1 MSIVPVSILSSEQ
14 VVKVKHMFDET
25 IIEKLNL
32 LMHSHAIAEKDTK
45 QHRELAN
52 FKERCE
58 DEYNKDKCRVSADDS
73 FRIEEIPP
81 PQNKDDSKKKERIKQ
96 NDEYKKKVIN
106 KSISMENEEVNEL
119 LRYRE
124 TLLLQFLEYNKK
136 KKLKS
141 HLFVVFGGKVEDNQV
156 YDELYD
162 DDSNN
167 NWVYRM
173 NVEDNMNKLPA
184 QFEGLYNKIKDK
196 FIEYKVAKRKPAYT
210 INDNDKP
217 FESIVFL
224 KASKSN
230 YSIDFSRDK
239 NIKTM
244 PALLSK
250 FDKEISFSKGQ
261 SKKLDEEIQK
271 FVNKHNK
278 YDFASNEQKI
288 VDDRNTTTGSSVI
301 MSMDLTAPNGSSSF
315 QELMKDINPRDQ
327 KIFIEYLFN
336 SRKPFFQENKKHFL
350 FNVFDGKSDGFVRE
364 TIHELSK
371 LAQLKR
377 QEESISSNFHRM
389 TIYVLQK
396 YFNFYV
402 LNQPMISDMFPL
414 VSKDMQTFQ
423 VDANIHYMSKVRN
436 EDKYYDKNIVLDDLK
451 YPQKKTFYYKIKDTN
466 GQDYFIHSIGPI
478 IGNNLYPVEIVKK
491 PGNKEVPIKY
501 SMILK
506 TKDLPLMVELK
517 LQDKNPATNKKE
529 KIKGL
534 LFVDEMIQTSD
545 KTFHTMKPSKI
556 YPTNKAN
563 HFFYKPKFEANQN
576 ALADY
581 LKKPKISDDEYKK
594 KLCEVFTSK
603 ENLSKFFMFCQNNSQ
618 YLYLTEKP
626 EHYDALLSVLRCLLQ
641 PNSCYY
647 HKKKSTSI
655 EDEVKSKVNSNKT
668 SKGETDQTTSQCN
681 YTIHSV
687 DYLNPNIKDNDTKQ
701 KEKRAEEEFKKTEE
715 SKEKEQEEIERE
727 NEKFKKEIDDSIAVI
742 KTTYE
747 TMIKSTNKG
756 ITKSQAQQFKKL
768 LRDLENKKDESDLKE
783 KIIGCI
789 PDNFKEDLRIG
800 VDIRAI
806 LKASPSSDV
815 ITDDNYQASVKFLRG
830 ALKRLGRESS
840 GPGCGLVPPAKSGS
854 SNKKKCSEYKE
865 KGEKDKDEVDIVI
878 HVFRTPEKKQ
888 GSKDKPETCETR
900 QSVLKQVVKGTWNN
914 LTRKA
919 TLLVRQQLMPGG
931 KRRTIRHNKR
941 MKKNK
946 KNVKRTRKRQRQNK
960 RLHRTRK
967 AKTTH
972 AGRG

>member
-58 DEYNKDKCRVSADDS
+58 DEYNKDKCRVSADDAKES
-73 FRIEEIPP
+73 IIINQTVAESMGEEG
-81 PQNKDDSKKKERIKQ
+81 NRKD
-96 NDEYKKKVIN
+96 
-106 KSISMENEEVNEL
+106 EL

-156 YDELYD
+156 YDKLYD
-162 DDSNN
+162 DGPNN

-173 NVEDNMNKLPA
+173 NVEDNMNKLPT

-196 FIEYKVAKRKPAYT
+196 FIEYKVAKQKPAYT

-288 VDDRNTTTGSSVI
+288 VDDRNSTTGTSEI
-301 MSMDLTAPNGSSSF
+301 MAMDLVSSRGSSSF
-315 QELMKDINPRDQ
+315 QDLVKAVDVNNKDLRN
-327 KIFIEYLFN
+327 KFIKYVFN
-336 SRKPFFQENKKHFL
+336 SRKELFTETKKQFL
-350 FNVFDGKSDGFVRE
+350 FKVFSSSNTIGDE
-364 TIHELSK
+364 TIEELSN
-371 LAQLKR
+371 LANLNGR
-377 QEESISSNFHRM
+377 QESITTYFHRM
-389 TIYVLQK
+389 SIYLLQK

-402 LNQPMISDMFPL
+402 LKQPMMSDMFPL
-414 VSKDMQTFQ
+414 VSKDMKSFQ
-423 VDANIHYMSKVRN
+423 INVNINYISKVKK
-436 EDKYYDKNIVLDDLK
+436 DYKYYDKHIVPTDLK
-451 YPQKKTFYYKIKDTN
+451 YPETNQNKTRGFHFKITDKEREEYTI
-466 GQDYFIHSIGPI
+466 QSIGSM

-506 TKDLPLMVELK
+506 TKDLPLMVELE
-517 LQDKNPATNKKE
+517 LQEKNTQDNEKEKIKE

-534 LFVDEMIQTSD
+534 LFVDEAIQTTD
-545 KTFHTMKPSKI
+545 KTLHEMKPSKI

-563 HFFYKPKFEANQN
+563 HFFHKPKFEANQN

-581 LKKPKISDDEYKK
+581 LKKPKISADEYKK

-603 ENLSKFFMFCQNNSQ
+603 ENLSKFFVFCQNNSK
-618 YLYLTEKP
+618 YIYLTEKS
-626 EHYDALLSVLRCLLQ
+626 EDYNSKLSVLRCLLQ

-647 HKKKSTSI
+647 HKKKTMSI
-655 EDEVKSKVNSNKT
+655 EDEAKSKVNSNKT

-687 DYLNPNIKDNDTKQ
+687 DYLNPNIKDLD
-701 KEKRAEEEFKKTEE
+701 EKKAIKDKKKRDEEEEKKREDEMFFKEIKANIEAI
-715 SKEKEQEEIERE
+715 KEVYEKMISIP
-727 NEKFKKEIDDSIAVI
+727 NVTSKFKK
-742 KTTYE
+742 
-747 TMIKSTNKG
+747 
-756 ITKSQAQQFKKL
+756 
-768 LRDLENKKDESDLKE
+768 LKE
-783 KIIGCI
+783 ELAYKEKSEEEIKQLMEDNGLKAFIMECI
-789 PDNFKEDLRIG
+789 PDNQIG
-800 VDIRAI
+800 FDIRI
-806 LKASPSSDV
+806 QVKIPKNKLSNDISEKY
-815 ITDDNYQASVKFLRG
+815 DNAVKSLRD
-830 ALKRLGRESS
+830 ALKRITLSSS
-840 GPGCGLVPPAKSGS
+840 GKCVVVSLGS
-854 SNKKKCSEYKE
+854 PDKKKCSEYSN
-865 KGEKDKDEVDIVI
+865 KGEEKKEEKEIDIII

-919 TLLVRQQLMPGG
+919 KLLGRQRLMAGG

>member
-58 DEYNKDKCRVSADDS
+58 DEYNKDKCRVSADDAKQS
-73 FRIEEIPP
+73 IIINQTVAESMGEEG
-81 PQNKDDSKKKERIKQ
+81 NRKD
-96 NDEYKKKVIN
+96 
-106 KSISMENEEVNEL
+106 EL

-156 YDELYD
+156 YDKLYD
-162 DDSNN
+162 DDSKN

-173 NVEDNMNKLPA
+173 NVEDNMNKLPT

-196 FIEYKVAKRKPAYT
+196 FIEYKVAKRKPPPYK
-210 INDNDKP
+210 ISDNDKP

-250 FDKEISFSKGQ
+250 FDKEISFSKEQ

-315 QELMKDINPRDQ
+315 QELMKDFNQSDQ
-327 KIFIEYLFN
+327 KKFIEYIFR
-336 SRKPFFQENKKHFL
+336 SRKELFTETKKQFL
-350 FNVFDGKSDGFVRE
+350 FKVFDNSNTIANE
-364 TIHELSK
+364 TIEELSK
-371 LAQLKR
+371 LADLKG
-377 QEESISSNFHRM
+377 QDESISSKFHRM
-389 TIYVLQK
+389 TIYLLQK

-414 VSKDMQTFQ
+414 VSKDMKTFQ
-423 VDANIHYMSKVRN
+423 VDANIHYMSKVKN
-436 EDKYYDKNIVLDDLK
+436 EDKYYDKNIVMDDLK

-563 HFFYKPKFEANQN
+563 HFFYKPKFEANHD

-581 LKKPKISDDEYKK
+581 LKKPKISADEYKK

-603 ENLSKFFMFCQNNSQ
+603 ENLSKFFAFCQNNSK
-618 YLYLTEKP
+618 YIYLTEKS
-626 EHYDALLSVLRCLLQ
+626 EDYNSKLSVLRCLLQ

-647 HKKKSTSI
+647 HKKKTMSI
-655 EDEVKSKVNSNKT
+655 EDEAKSKVNSNKT

-687 DYLNPNIKDNDTKQ
+687 DYLNPNIKDLDEKKAIKDKKKRDEEEEKTQENLIFLTEIKANIEAIKEVYEKMISIPKVASKFTRLKKELAY
-701 KEKRAEEEFKKTEE
+701 KEKSEEE
-715 SKEKEQEEIERE
+715 
-727 NEKFKKEIDDSIAVI
+727 I
-742 KTTYE
+742 KQLME
-747 TMIKSTNKG
+747 DNG
-756 ITKSQAQQFKKL
+756 
-768 LRDLENKKDESDLKE
+768 LKAFIME
-783 KIIGCI
+783 CI
-789 PDNFKEDLRIG
+789 PDNQIG
-800 VDIRAI
+800 FDIRI
-806 LKASPSSDV
+806 QVKISKNKLSNDISEKY
-815 ITDDNYQASVKFLRG
+815 DNAVKSLRD
-830 ALKRLGRESS
+830 ALKRITLSSS
-840 GPGCGLVPPAKSGS
+840 GKCVVVSLGS
-854 SNKKKCSEYKE
+854 PDKKKCSEYSN
-865 KGEKDKDEVDIVI
+865 KGEEKKEEKEIDIII

-919 TLLVRQQLMPGG
+919 TLLFRQQLMPGG

-941 MKKNK
+941 IKKNK
-946 KNVKRTRKRQRQNK
+946 TNVKRTRKRQRQNK

-967 AKTTH
+967 AKTKH

>member
-58 DEYNKDKCRVSADDS
+58 DEYNKDKCRVSADDAKES
-73 FRIEEIPP
+73 IIINQTVAESMGEEG
-81 PQNKDDSKKKERIKQ
+81 NRKD
-96 NDEYKKKVIN
+96 
-106 KSISMENEEVNEL
+106 EL

-156 YDELYD
+156 YDKLYD
-162 DDSNN
+162 DGPNN

-173 NVEDNMNKLPA
+173 NVEDNMNKLPT

-196 FIEYKVAKRKPAYT
+196 FIEYKVAKQKPAYT

-288 VDDRNTTTGSSVI
+288 VDDRNSTTGTSEI
-301 MSMDLTAPNGSSSF
+301 MAMDLTASNGSSSF
-315 QELMKDINPRDQ
+315 QELMKSLDPDDQ
-327 KIFIEYLFN
+327 KNFIEYLFN
-336 SRKPFFQENKKHFL
+336 SRESLFQENKKYFL
-350 FNVFDGKSDGFVRE
+350 FNIFDGKTGGLVSE
-364 TIHELSK
+364 TIDELSK
-371 LAQLKR
+371 LADLNGQ
-377 QEESISSNFHRM
+377 ESISTIFHRM
-389 TIYVLQK
+389 TIYLLQK

-414 VSKDMQTFQ
+414 VSKDMKTFQ
-423 VDANIHYMSKVRN
+423 VDANIHYMSKVKN
-436 EDKYYDKNIVLDDLK
+436 EDKYYDKNIVMDDLK

-491 PGNKEVPIKY
+491 PGFKEVPIKY
-501 SMILK
+501 SMTLK
-506 TKDLPLMVELK
+506 TEDLPLVVELK
-517 LQDKNPATNKKE
+517 LQEKNPDTNKKE

-647 HKKKSTSI
+647 HKKKTMSI
-655 EDEVKSKVNSNKT
+655 EDEAKSKVNSNKT

-687 DYLNPNIKDNDTKQ
+687 DYLNPNIKDLDEKKAI
-701 KEKRAEEEFKKTEE
+701 KEKKKRDEEQEKTQENLIFLTEIKANIEAIKEVYEKMISIPKVARKFTRLKKELAYKEKSEEE
-715 SKEKEQEEIERE
+715 
-727 NEKFKKEIDDSIAVI
+727 I
-742 KTTYE
+742 KQLME
-747 TMIKSTNKG
+747 DNG
-756 ITKSQAQQFKKL
+756 
-768 LRDLENKKDESDLKE
+768 LKAFIME
-783 KIIGCI
+783 CI
-789 PDNFKEDLRIG
+789 PDNQIG
-800 VDIRAI
+800 FDIRI
-806 LKASPSSDV
+806 QVKISKNKLSNDISEKY
-815 ITDDNYQASVKFLRG
+815 DNAVKSLRD
-830 ALKRLGRESS
+830 ALKRITLSSS
-840 GPGCGLVPPAKSGS
+840 GKCVVVSLGS
-854 SNKKKCSEYKE
+854 PDKKKCSEYSN
-865 KGEKDKDEVDIVI
+865 KGEEKKEEKEIDIII

-919 TLLVRQQLMPGG
+919 KLLGRQRLMAGG

-967 AKTTH
+967 AKTKP